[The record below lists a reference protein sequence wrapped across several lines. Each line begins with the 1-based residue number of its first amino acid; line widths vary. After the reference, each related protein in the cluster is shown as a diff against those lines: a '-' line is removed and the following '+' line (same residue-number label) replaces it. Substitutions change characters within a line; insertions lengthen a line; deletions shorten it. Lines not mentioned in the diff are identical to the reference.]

1 MAYAGFCQGVVVT
14 HENGWRIQLFGMGE
28 EEGAPILDYPG
39 GTGIAGFVIKLGK
52 VVCVSRVYRYSISL
66 RI

>member
-1 MAYAGFCQGVVVT
+1 MQKSHDFMKFEGVVT
-14 HENGWRIQLFGMGE
+14 AMIS
-28 EEGAPILDYPG
+28 AG
-39 GTGIAGFVIKLGK
+39 GTEIAGFVIKLGK